1 MQPTQHRPD
10 CPALSGLACV
20 CQTPVMPRR
29 VLAEDPYM
37 SIPVSEFEALHKR
50 IRDLEHAIQHH
61 IDIGHDQNHRLHSV
75 L

>member
-1 MQPTQHRPD
+1 
-10 CPALSGLACV
+10 
-20 CQTPVMPRR
+20 MPRR